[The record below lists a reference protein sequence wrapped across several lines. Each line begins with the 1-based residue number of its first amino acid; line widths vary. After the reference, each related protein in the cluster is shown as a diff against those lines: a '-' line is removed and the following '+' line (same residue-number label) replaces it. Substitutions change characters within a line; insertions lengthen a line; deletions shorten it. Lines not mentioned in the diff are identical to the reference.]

1 MNRPAPEADRADAPG
16 LASEAALADA
26 EALLTHAENFAVML
40 AELGQIELPP
50 AIYADPMQLRAIA
63 SLYLAA
69 TLESAGL
76 IDAADDLVRMVR
88 TGMLAGNLGE
98 AAGAVQAFWRD
109 RRDHIQPNE
118 RQALFA
124 RLFGTPS
131 ATLDMD
137 AGSNAA
143 FDEHMLDLCDAI
155 IKAAENGSPRQLHVA
170 ATRLAENIGGAAND
184 ALLMMAREII
194 DTLSKAIAI
203 LNNPSIRAMLAAQ
216 TLWDAVGAIDRRL
229 KRPPR
234 GTLNHLRRGRAGMA
248 VIAWIADVLTE
259 VDRDGPAAL
268 MPPEVIVAAALD
280 WIDETVALLRQEEAN
295 AARQGAVP
303 TPQNQPAWA
312 DLAH

>member
-1 MNRPAPEADRADAPG
+1 MNHPPPGPDPAPET
-16 LASEAALADA
+16 ALLDA

-40 AELGQIELPP
+40 AELGHIELPP
-50 AIYADPMQLRAIA
+50 TTYADPMQLRAIA

-88 TGMLAGNLGE
+88 TGMLTGDLGE
-98 AAGAVQAFWRD
+98 AATAVQAFWRD

-131 ATLDMD
+131 ETLDMD

-155 IKAAENGSPRQLHVA
+155 IKAAESGAPRQLHVA
-170 ATRLAENIGGAAND
+170 ATRLAENIGGTAND

-203 LNNPSIRAMLAAQ
+203 LNNPAIRAMLAAR

-248 VIAWIADVLTE
+248 VIAWVADILTE

-268 MPPEVIVAAALD
+268 IPPEIIVSAALD

-295 AARQGAVP
+295 AARQGATP
-303 TPQNQPAWA
+303 TARNQPAWA

>member
-1 MNRPAPEADRADAPG
+1 VNRPAPEAERADATARAP
-16 LASEAALADA
+16 EVALADA

-40 AELGQIELPP
+40 AELGQIALPP
-50 AIYADPMQLRAIA
+50 ATYADPMQLRAIA

-88 TGMLAGNLGE
+88 TGMLVGDLGE
-98 AAGAVQAFWRD
+98 AATAVQAFWRD

-131 ATLDMD
+131 ETLDMD
-137 AGSNAA
+137 AGSNAV

-170 ATRLAENIGGAAND
+170 ATRLSENIGGAAND

-203 LNNPSIRAMLAAQ
+203 LNNPAIRAILAAR

-229 KRPPR
+229 RRPPR

-248 VIAWIADVLTE
+248 VIAWVADVLTE
-259 VDRDGPAAL
+259 VDRDGSAAL
-268 MPPEVIVAAALD
+268 MPPEVIVTAALD

-295 AARQGAVP
+295 AARHGAAP
-303 TPQNQPAWA
+303 ATQSQPAWA

>member
-1 MNRPAPEADRADAPG
+1 
-16 LASEAALADA
+16 
-26 EALLTHAENFAVML
+26 ML

-50 AIYADPMQLRAIA
+50 TTYADPMQLRAIA

-88 TGMLAGNLGE
+88 AGMLAGDLGE
-98 AAGAVQAFWRD
+98 ATAAVQAFWRD

-131 ATLDMD
+131 DTIDIE

-155 IKAAENGSPRQLHVA
+155 IKAAENGAPRQLHVA
-170 ATRLAENIGGAAND
+170 ATRLAENIGGTAND

-203 LNNPSIRAMLAAQ
+203 LNNPGIRAMLAVR
-216 TLWDAVGAIDRRL
+216 TMWDAVAAIDRRL

-248 VIAWIADVLTE
+248 VIAWVADVLTE

-268 MPPEVIVAAALD
+268 MPPEVIIAAAVD

-295 AARQGAVP
+295 AAQQDPASGAR
-303 TPQNQPAWA
+303 NQPAWA

>member
-1 MNRPAPEADRADAPG
+1 MNHPPPGLDPAPE
-16 LASEAALADA
+16 SALLDA

-40 AELGQIELPP
+40 AELGHIELPP
-50 AIYADPMQLRAIA
+50 ATYADPMQLRAIA

-88 TGMLAGNLGE
+88 TGMLTGDLGE
-98 AAGAVQAFWRD
+98 AATAVQAFWRD

-131 ATLDMD
+131 ETLDMD

-155 IKAAENGSPRQLHVA
+155 IKAAESGAPRQLHVA
-170 ATRLAENIGGAAND
+170 ATRLAENIGGTAND

-203 LNNPSIRAMLAAQ
+203 LNNPAIRAMLAAR

-248 VIAWIADVLTE
+248 VIAWVADILTE

-268 MPPEVIVAAALD
+268 IPPEIIVSAALD

-295 AARQGAVP
+295 AARQGATP
-303 TPQNQPAWA
+303 TARNQPAWA